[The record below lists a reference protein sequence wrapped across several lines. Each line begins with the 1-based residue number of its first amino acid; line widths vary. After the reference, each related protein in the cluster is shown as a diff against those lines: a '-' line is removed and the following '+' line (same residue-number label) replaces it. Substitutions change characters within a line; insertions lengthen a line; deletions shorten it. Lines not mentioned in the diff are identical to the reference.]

1 MFDDDFFGGGGRRR
15 RGGGERNRGDGRGA
29 RGGGMLSLFEDD
41 PFFSGGGGGFGG
53 GMGGM
58 MQRMD
63 DMMRDMQQGGSM
75 MGGDGNNGT
84 FYSSSTVMSMSRGP
98 DGKMQRYT
106 SESQSTNA
114 GGERI
119 SQTKQAYSNNAG
131 LDKVGWERTIGD
143 RGTKIVKQRTRGSH
157 EETTTKMFTGMDP
170 DNEQDFDNQ
179 WRQHGGRKALQNF
192 GRRASNDMKSLMGG
206 FQNESNRLRGR
217 RQLGNDVYNGGR
229 DRNDRQRIQNDEG
242 RQRIRQTPNG
252 RFLSDANNN
261 RYNDYPPSSR
271 SSRHNGY

>member
-1 MFDDDFFGGGGRRR
+1 MQHGG
-15 RGGGERNRGDGRGA
+15 
-29 RGGGMLSLFEDD
+29 
-41 PFFSGGGGGFGG
+41 
-53 GMGGM
+53 
-58 MQRMD
+58 
-63 DMMRDMQQGGSM
+63 
-75 MGGDGNNGT
+75 GGDGNGNGT

-114 GGERI
+114 GGERV

-170 DNEQDFDNQ
+170 ENEQHFDSQ
-179 WRQHGGRKALQNF
+179 WRQHGGRKALENF
-192 GRRASNDMKSLMGG
+192 GRRTSNDMRSLMGG
-206 FQNESNRLRGR
+206 FQNESNRMHGR
-217 RQLGNDVYNGGR
+217 RKLGNDVYHRGR

-252 RFLSDANNN
+252 RFLSDDGYNNA
-261 RYNDYPPSSR
+261 PPSSR
-271 SSRHNGY
+271 SSRSSGY